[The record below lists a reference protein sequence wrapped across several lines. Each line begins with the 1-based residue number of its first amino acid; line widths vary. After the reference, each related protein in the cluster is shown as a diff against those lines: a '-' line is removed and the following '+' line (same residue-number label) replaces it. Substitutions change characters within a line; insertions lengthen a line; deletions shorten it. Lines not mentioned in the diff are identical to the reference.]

1 MQANKQIII
10 ILILASL
17 LFSALGA
24 AFYFFKKN
32 KEAQKS
38 KNELVTIYIA
48 KDDIPKG
55 TLITVNQMAQTKI
68 AKQFLLNKPLM
79 KKEIIGKYTSEKIFK
94 NEMFLK
100 QKLTTKIEKER
111 AKVLDFSSSSYNMQ
125 FSMFDNPNYTLVQG
139 DFINIISVLPKGK
152 PNNKGK
158 YLDFDVQYVANNI
171 KVLGF
176 IKDGLNES
184 SSITKEKI
192 KKVVK
197 KKVIEEIINVKAQEL
212 ILDINPNVLISLIKD
227 YNKGNQLWMVKTK
240 ESIQIKPLDEMTKE
254 EVKEFKNEVV
264 KPLSAKEKA
273 KDKKRVYK
281 PKEYKYKWYKSKVNT
296 ITKSAVIDYSN
307 DKDDSKTKKRSV
319 EIKVDSQKICNSIK
333 DKFIVGV
340 KPRFHIR
347 NEPTTRSSRKSILEK
362 NTIIPY
368 LEKLDTW
375 YRTCDGQFVSSKVVK
390 EISYTNALRKVGK
403 K

>member
-32 KEAQKS
+32 KQAQKS

-48 KDDIPKG
+48 KADIPKG
-55 TLITVNQMAQTKI
+55 TLITVKQMAQTKI

-100 QKLTTKIEKER
+100 QKLSTQIEKER
-111 AKVLDFSSSSYNMQ
+111 AKVLDFTSSSYNMK
-125 FSMFDNPNYTLVQG
+125 FDMFDNPNYTLVQG
-139 DFINIISVLPKGK
+139 DFINIISVLPKGQ
-152 PNNKGK
+152 PNSKGK
-158 YLDFDVQYVANNI
+158 YLDFDVQYVAKNI

-192 KKVVK
+192 KKVIK
-197 KKVIEEIINVKAQEL
+197 KKVVEELVNVKANEL

-240 ESIQIKPLDEMTKE
+240 ESIQIKALDEMTKE
-254 EVKEFKNEVV
+254 ETKELKKEIKKSLDKETKKVK
-264 KPLSAKEKA
+264 KA
-273 KDKKRVYK
+273 YK
-281 PKEYKYKWYKSKVNT
+281 PKVYKYQWYKSKVNT
-296 ITKSAVIDYSN
+296 ITKSAVIDYTN
-307 DKDDSKTKKRSV
+307 DKGDSKTKKRSV

-333 DKFIVGV
+333 DKFIIGTSA
-340 KPRFHIR
+340 RFYIR
-347 NEPTTRSSRKSILEK
+347 NEPTTRSSKKSILEK

-368 LEKLDTW
+368 VEKLDTW
-375 YRTCDGQFVSSKVVK
+375 YRTCDGQFVSSKVAN
-390 EISYTNALRKVGK
+390 EISYSKAVEKAGK
-403 K
+403 R

>member
-32 KEAQKS
+32 KQAQKS

-48 KDDIPKG
+48 KADIKKG
-55 TLITVNQMAQTKI
+55 TLITVDQMAQTKI

-100 QKLTTKIEKER
+100 QKLSTQIEKER
-111 AKVLDFSSSSYNMQ
+111 AKVLDFTSSSYNMK
-125 FSMFDNPNYTLVQG
+125 FDMFDNPNYTLVQG

-152 PNNKGK
+152 PDNKGK
-158 YLDFDVQYVANNI
+158 YSDFDVQYVANNI

-176 IKDGLNES
+176 IKDGVNES

-192 KKVVK
+192 KKVIK
-197 KKVIEEIINVKAQEL
+197 KKVVEEIVNVKANEM
-212 ILDINPNVLISLIKD
+212 ILDIDPNVLISLIKD

-254 EVKEFKNEVV
+254 ETKEFKKEIKEPLLKENKKV
-264 KPLSAKEKA
+264 KK
-273 KDKKRVYK
+273 VYK
-281 PKEYKYKWYKSKVNT
+281 PKVYKYQWYKSKVNT
-296 ITKSAVIDYSN
+296 ITKSAVIDYTN
-307 DKDDSKTKKRSV
+307 DKGDSKTKKRSV
-319 EIKVDSQKICNSIK
+319 EIKVDSQRICNSIK
-333 DKFIVGV
+333 DKFIIGTSA
-340 KPRFHIR
+340 RFYIR
-347 NEPTTRSSRKSILEK
+347 NEPTTRSSKKSILEK

-368 LEKLDTW
+368 VEKLDTW
-375 YRTCDGQFVSSKVVK
+375 YRTCDGQFVSSKVAN
-390 EISYTNALRKVGK
+390 EISYSNAVKKAGK
-403 K
+403 R

>member
-32 KEAQKS
+32 KQAQKS

-48 KDDIPKG
+48 KADIPKG
-55 TLITVNQMAQTKI
+55 TLITVKQMAQTKI

-100 QKLTTKIEKER
+100 QKLSTQIEKER
-111 AKVLDFSSSSYNMQ
+111 AKVLDFTSSSYNMK
-125 FSMFDNPNYTLVQG
+125 FDMFDNPNYTLVQG
-139 DFINIISVLPKGK
+139 DFINIISVLPKGQ
-152 PNNKGK
+152 PNSKGK
-158 YLDFDVQYVANNI
+158 YLDFDVQYVAKNI

-192 KKVVK
+192 KKVIK
-197 KKVIEEIINVKAQEL
+197 KKVVEELVNVKANEL

-240 ESIQIKPLDEMTKE
+240 ESIQIKALDEMTKE
-254 EVKEFKNEVV
+254 ETKELKKEIKKSLDKETKKVKKT
-264 KPLSAKEKA
+264 
-273 KDKKRVYK
+273 YK
-281 PKEYKYKWYKSKVNT
+281 PKVYKYQWYKSKVNT
-296 ITKSAVIDYSN
+296 ITKSAVIDYTN
-307 DKDDSKTKKRSV
+307 DKGDSKTKKRSV

-333 DKFIVGV
+333 DKFIIGTSA
-340 KPRFHIR
+340 RFYIR
-347 NEPTTRSSRKSILEK
+347 NEPTTRSSKKSILEK

-368 LEKLDTW
+368 VEKLDTW
-375 YRTCDGQFVSSKVVK
+375 YRTCDGQFVSSKVAN
-390 EISYTNALRKVGK
+390 EISYSNAVKKAGK
-403 K
+403 R

>member
-32 KEAQKS
+32 KQAQKS

-48 KDDIPKG
+48 KADIPKG
-55 TLITVNQMAQTKI
+55 TLITVKQMAQTKI

-100 QKLTTKIEKER
+100 QKLSTQIEKER
-111 AKVLDFSSSSYNMQ
+111 AKVLDFTSSSYNMK
-125 FSMFDNPNYTLVQG
+125 FDMFDNPNYTLVQG
-139 DFINIISVLPKGK
+139 DFINIISVLPKGQ
-152 PNNKGK
+152 PNSKGK
-158 YLDFDVQYVANNI
+158 YLDFDVQYVAKNI

-192 KKVVK
+192 KKVIK
-197 KKVIEEIINVKAQEL
+197 KKVVEELVNVKANEL

-240 ESIQIKPLDEMTKE
+240 ESIQIKALDEMTKE
-254 EVKEFKNEVV
+254 ETKELKKEIKKSLDKETKKVK
-264 KPLSAKEKA
+264 KA
-273 KDKKRVYK
+273 YK
-281 PKEYKYKWYKSKVNT
+281 PKVYKYQWYKSKVNT
-296 ITKSAVIDYSN
+296 ITKSAVIDYTN
-307 DKDDSKTKKRSV
+307 DKGDSKTKKRSV

-333 DKFIVGV
+333 DKFIIGTSA
-340 KPRFHIR
+340 RFYIR
-347 NEPTTRSSRKSILEK
+347 SEPTTRSSKKSILEK

-368 LEKLDTW
+368 VEKLDTW
-375 YRTCDGQFVSSKVVK
+375 YRTCDGQFVSSKVAN
-390 EISYTNALRKVGK
+390 EISYSKAVKKAGK
-403 K
+403 R

>member
-32 KEAQKS
+32 KQAQKS

-48 KDDIPKG
+48 KADIPKG
-55 TLITVNQMAQTKI
+55 TLITVKQMAQTKI

-100 QKLTTKIEKER
+100 QKLSTQIERER
-111 AKVLDFSSSSYNMQ
+111 AKVLDFTSSSYNMK
-125 FSMFDNPNYTLVQG
+125 FDMFDNPNYTLVQG
-139 DFINIISVLPKGK
+139 DFINIISVLPKGQ
-152 PNNKGK
+152 PNSKGK
-158 YLDFDVQYVANNI
+158 YLDFDVQYVAKNI

-192 KKVVK
+192 KKVIK
-197 KKVIEEIINVKAQEL
+197 KKVVEELVNVKANEL

-240 ESIQIKPLDEMTKE
+240 ESIQIKALDEMTKE
-254 EVKEFKNEVV
+254 ETKELKKEIKKSLDKETKKVK
-264 KPLSAKEKA
+264 KA
-273 KDKKRVYK
+273 YK
-281 PKEYKYKWYKSKVNT
+281 PKVYKYQWYKSKVNT
-296 ITKSAVIDYSN
+296 ITKSAVIDYTN
-307 DKDDSKTKKRSV
+307 DKGDSKTKKRSV

-333 DKFIVGV
+333 DKFIIGTSA
-340 KPRFHIR
+340 RFYIR
-347 NEPTTRSSRKSILEK
+347 NEPTTRSSKKSILEK

-368 LEKLDTW
+368 VEKLDTW
-375 YRTCDGQFVSSKVVK
+375 YRTCDGQFVSSKVAN
-390 EISYTNALRKVGK
+390 EISYSKAVEKAGK
-403 K
+403 R

>member
-1 MQANKQIII
+1 MQVNKQIII

-32 KEAQKS
+32 KQAQKS
-38 KNELVTIYIA
+38 KDELVTIYIA
-48 KDDIPKG
+48 KDDINKG
-55 TLITVNQMAQTKI
+55 TLVTVNQMAQTRI
-68 AKQFLLNKPLM
+68 AKQFLLNTPLT
-79 KKEIIGKYTSEKIFK
+79 KEEIIGKYTSEKIYK

-111 AKVLDFSSSSYNMQ
+111 AKILDYSNSSYNMK

-139 DFINIISVLPKGK
+139 DLINIISVLPKGE

-158 YLDFDVQYVANNI
+158 YLDFDVQYVADNI

-176 IKDGLNES
+176 IKDGVNQS
-184 SSITKEKI
+184 TSITQEKV

-197 KKVIEEIINVKAQEL
+197 KKVIEEVVNVKAQEL

-227 YNKGNQLWMVKTK
+227 FNKGNQLWMVKTK

-254 EVKEFKNEVV
+254 EVKEFKDEKKQNVV
-264 KPLSAKEKA
+264 KK
-273 KDKKRVYK
+273 VYK
-281 PKEYKYKWYKSKVNT
+281 PKVYKYQWYKSKVNT

-307 DKDDSKTKKRSV
+307 DKNDSKTKTRSV
-319 EIKVDSQKICNSIK
+319 EIKVDSQKICNSIT
-333 DKFIVGV
+333 DKLVIGYVN
-340 KPRFHIR
+340 RFYLR
-347 NEPTTRSSRKSILEK
+347 KAPTTKSTKKAILEK

-368 LEKLDTW
+368 LKKVDGW
-375 YRTCDGQFVSSKVVK
+375 YELCDGNFVSEKVVK
-390 EISYTNALRKVGK
+390 PVSYSFAVK
-403 K
+403 KAGQR

>member
-32 KEAQKS
+32 KQAQKS

-48 KDDIPKG
+48 KADIPKG
-55 TLITVNQMAQTKI
+55 TLITVKQMAQTKI

-100 QKLTTKIEKER
+100 QKLSTQIEKER
-111 AKVLDFSSSSYNMQ
+111 AKVLDFTSSSYNMK
-125 FSMFDNPNYTLVQG
+125 FDMFDNPNYTLVQG
-139 DFINIISVLPKGK
+139 DFINIISVLPKGQ
-152 PNNKGK
+152 PNSKGK
-158 YLDFDVQYVANNI
+158 YLDFDVQYVAKNI

-192 KKVVK
+192 KKVIK
-197 KKVIEEIINVKAQEL
+197 KKVIEELVNVKANEL

-240 ESIQIKPLDEMTKE
+240 ESIQIKALDEMTKE
-254 EVKEFKNEVV
+254 ETKELKKEIKKSLDKETKKVKK
-264 KPLSAKEKA
+264 S
-273 KDKKRVYK
+273 YK
-281 PKEYKYKWYKSKVNT
+281 PKVYKYQWYKSKVNT
-296 ITKSAVIDYSN
+296 ITKSAVIDYTN
-307 DKDDSKTKKRSV
+307 DKGDSKTKKRSV

-333 DKFIVGV
+333 NKFIIGTSA
-340 KPRFHIR
+340 RFYIR
-347 NEPTTRSSRKSILEK
+347 NEPTTRSSKKSILEK

-368 LEKLDTW
+368 VEKLDTW
-375 YRTCDGQFVSSKVVK
+375 YRTCDGQFVSSKVAN
-390 EISYTNALRKVGK
+390 EISYSNAVEKAGK
-403 K
+403 R